1 MRRNKP
7 AIPWWI
13 YLALAI
19 VVFVACGAGY
29 EFARQWVDGIEPSG
43 REFGHTFLVNF
54 LGVLRIALPLFL
66 LVLGVLALTAPRR
79 TVATVPVSASATGS
93 RAVADTG
100 PPPVGSPPATAPK
113 TGGSAPDT
121 APKPARRSKPKFSS
135 LSEAV
140 GVNYGLLRHMEW
152 RRFEIV
158 CAEYL
163 RCLNYEVLE
172 TGFGAKDAVDLEV
185 FLPGKGEL
193 MSVVKCVADARP
205 VDVDAVRALLDTMKR
220 RRVGE
225 GMLFSVCG
233 FTRRAERFAAR
244 HRVALVAGETLC
256 SRIRGLDAE
265 TQASMIS
272 VATSGDYT
280 TPTCPSCGVKLV
292 LRRPNRSP
300 PGRREFWGCMNFPR
314 CTVTFP
320 LR

>member
-1 MRRNKP
+1 M
-7 AIPWWI
+7 PWWL
-13 YLALAI
+13 YLAMAI

-29 EFARQWVDGIEPSG
+29 EFSRQWVDAIAPNE
-43 REFGHTFLVNF
+43 RVFAHTFLVNF

-66 LVLGVLALTAPRR
+66 LILGVLALVAPRR
-79 TVATVPVSASATGS
+79 AGPGSTQVAGAGTDREPEPASRVTPPTASPREKPTAPASKTGKPS
-93 RAVADTG
+93 RA
-100 PPPVGSPPATAPK
+100 
-113 TGGSAPDT
+113 
-121 APKPARRSKPKFSS
+121 KFSS

-140 GVNYGLLRHMEW
+140 GVNYGLLRRMEW

-193 MSVVKCVADARP
+193 MSVVKCVAGSRP
-205 VDVDAVRALLDTMKR
+205 VDIGAVRALLDTMKR

-225 GMLFSVCG
+225 GMMFAVCG

-244 HRVALVAGETLC
+244 HRVALVSGETLC

-265 TQASMIS
+265 TQSSMVS

-280 TPTCPSCGVKLV
+280 TPTCPTCGVKLV
-292 LRRPNRSP
+292 LRRRSRSR

-314 CTVTFP
+314 CKVTFP
-320 LR
+320 LD